1 MVPVFAILSG
11 RLVPR
16 FGPGALIATGLALPT
31 ILATGSASLPAHSF
45 ATGSAVVNMLRQLG
59 LAVGVAVFIAVLGSP
74 HGTNDVVHAYAVTSF
89 LTAAIALAAG
99 LLALPLVGR
108 GPDDRRPR
116 LGPGPRGPGA
126 DRAMRSPP

>member
-74 HGTNDVVHAYAVTSF
+74 HGTNDVVHAYAVTSSSPRPSPSPRVSSPCPW
-89 LTAAIALAAG
+89 LGAAPTTAAPVSAPALAAQ
-99 LLALPLVGR
+99 APTAR
-108 GPDDRRPR
+108 
-116 LGPGPRGPGA
+116 
-126 DRAMRSPP
+126 